1 MSLFTENMQLLTS
14 YSKKIDKA
22 TATEK
27 DAEALKNLIF
37 TFENQ
42 AKSRYFDEKH
52 RDILTTIAA
61 AELEEVREV
70 IALNAAIKET
80 SREINAARRRE
91 AAANKKRFIDA
102 YIYSYGTTKTYAAAM
117 YKKVVI
123 EEGNTAYYN
132 AIIDSYRQDCHK
144 AFYND

>member
-27 DAEALKNLIF
+27 DAEALKNLIV

-42 AKSRYFDEKH
+42 KTAGYYNGDKCE
-52 RDILTTIAA
+52 ILTTIAA
-61 AELEEVREV
+61 AELDEVREV

-80 SREINAARRRE
+80 SREITAARRKE
-91 AAANKKRFIDA
+91 AAANKARFVDA
-102 YIYSYGTTKTYAAAM
+102 YIYAYGSTKKAAAEV
-117 YKKVVI
+117 YK
-123 EEGNTAYYN
+123 TASPAYIA
-132 AIIDSYRQDCHK
+132 AIIDGLKQDAARA
-144 AFYND
+144 AFED

>member
-1 MSLFTENMQLLTS
+1 MSLFTENMQILTNF
-14 YSKKIDKA
+14 SKKIDKA

-42 AKSRYFDEKH
+42 AKARYFDEKH

-61 AELEEVREV
+61 AELDEVREV

-80 SREINAARRRE
+80 SREIRAARRQE
-91 AAANKKRFIDA
+91 AAANKARFVDA
-102 YIYSYGTTKTYAAAM
+102 YIYAYGSTKKAAAEVF
-117 YKKVVI
+117 K
-123 EEGNTAYYN
+123 TASPAYIA
-132 AIIDSYRQDCHK
+132 AIIDGLKQDAARA
-144 AFYND
+144 AFED